1 MGIVATAIALTA
13 ATVVLLHRREYQAE
27 HDAVVRMAPENRRAM
42 FDDTRKS
49 AELICAQARAEA
61 GLADRC
67 IETRNSSWR
76 SPNATKRALRSCACT
91 SARPPDNDAPLYG
104 FLTSFGST
112 LTSSSSE
119 PSYSQGTTM
128 LDIVFVG
135 LALTLFALTLGLVR
149 ICERV

>member
-67 IETRNSSWR
+67 IETTQFLLAFPECDEACVAFVRLHER
-76 SPNATKRALRSCACT
+76 EATR
-91 SARPPDNDAPLYG
+91 
-104 FLTSFGST
+104 
-112 LTSSSSE
+112 
-119 PSYSQGTTM
+119 
-128 LDIVFVG
+128 
-135 LALTLFALTLGLVR
+135 
-149 ICERV
+149 